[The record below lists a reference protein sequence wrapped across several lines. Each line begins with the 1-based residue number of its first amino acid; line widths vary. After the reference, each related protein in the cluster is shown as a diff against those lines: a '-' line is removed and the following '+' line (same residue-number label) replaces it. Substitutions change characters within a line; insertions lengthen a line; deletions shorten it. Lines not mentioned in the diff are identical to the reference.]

1 MKKLVVFFLMAISP
15 SLFAEEIVL
24 RNLYIYIPVED
35 EVEEWRNDDNDR
47 FEITYNE
54 VYADLSDKVL
64 TIEFREAVSYA
75 LVNVVNQIT
84 GDAIVEESYTTP
96 FVITIPLTTA
106 LPGEYMLEIYTGEDA
121 YGAKFELN

>member
-24 RNLYIYIPVED
+24 RNLYIYIPIED
-35 EVEEWRNDDNDR
+35 EVRWSDDDGNR
-47 FEITYNE
+47 LEILYNE
-54 VYADLSDKVL
+54 VYADLSDRVL

-75 LVNVVNQIT
+75 LVNVVDQTT

-96 FVITIPLTTA
+96 FIITIPLTTA

-121 YGAKFELN
+121 YGAKFDLE

>member
-1 MKKLVVFFLMAISP
+1 MKKLFVFFLMAISP

-24 RNLYIYIPVED
+24 RNLYIYIPVDD
-35 EVEEWRNDDNDR
+35 EVMWKGDNEDSL
-47 FEITYNE
+47 EILYNE
-54 VYADLSDKVL
+54 VYADLSDRVL

-75 LVNVVNQIT
+75 FVNVVDQIT
-84 GDAIVEESYTTP
+84 GEAIVEESYTTP

>member
-1 MKKLVVFFLMAISP
+1 MAISP

-35 EVEEWRNDDNDR
+35 EVEEWRNDDNNR
-47 FEITYNE
+47 FEITYNN
-54 VYADLSDKVL
+54 VYADLSDRVL

-75 LVNVVNQIT
+75 LVNVVDQTT

-121 YGAKFELN
+121 YGGKFELE

>member
-1 MKKLVVFFLMAISP
+1 MKKLLIFCLLVIST

-24 RNLYIYIPVED
+24 RNLYIYIPIED
-35 EVEEWRNDDNDR
+35 EVEEWRNDDNDC

-54 VYADLSDKVL
+54 VYADLSDRVL

-75 LVNVVNQIT
+75 FVNVVDQIT
-84 GDAIVEESYTTP
+84 GEAIVEESYTTP

-121 YGAKFELN
+121 YGAKFELE

>member
-1 MKKLVVFFLMAISP
+1 MKKLFVFFLMAISP

-24 RNLYIYIPVED
+24 RNLYIYIPIED
-35 EVEEWRNDDNDR
+35 EVRWKDDDEDR
-47 FEITYNE
+47 LEILYNE
-54 VYADLSDKVL
+54 VYADLSDRVL

-75 LVNVVNQIT
+75 LVNVVDQIT

-96 FVITIPLTTA
+96 FVISIPLTTA

-121 YGAKFELN
+121 YGAKFDLE

>member
-1 MKKLVVFFLMAISP
+1 MKKLLLFFLMAISP

-24 RNLYIYIPVED
+24 RNLYIYIPIED
-35 EVEEWRNDDNDR
+35 EVRWKDDEEDY

-54 VYADLSDKVL
+54 VYADLSDRVL

-75 LVNVVNQIT
+75 WVNVVDQTT
-84 GDAIVEESYTTP
+84 GEAIVEEYYTTP

-121 YGAKFELN
+121 YGAKFDLN

>member
-24 RNLYIYIPVED
+24 RNLYIYIPVDD
-35 EVEEWRNDDNDR
+35 EVIWSDDEGNYL
-47 FEITYNE
+47 EVIYNN
-54 VYADLSDKVL
+54 VYADLSDRVL

-75 LVNVVNQIT
+75 LVNVVDQIT
-84 GDAIVEESYTTP
+84 GEAIVEESYTTP

-121 YGAKFELN
+121 YGAKFELE

>member
-1 MKKLVVFFLMAISP
+1 MKKLLILCLMAIST

-24 RNLYIYIPVED
+24 RNLYIYIPIED
-35 EVEEWRNDDNDR
+35 EVRWKDDDEDR
-47 FEITYNE
+47 LEILYNE
-54 VYADLSDKVL
+54 VYADLSDRVL

-75 LVNVVNQIT
+75 FVNVVDQIT

-96 FVITIPLTTA
+96 FVISIPLTTA

-121 YGAKFELN
+121 YGAKFDLE

>member
-1 MKKLVVFFLMAISP
+1 MKKLLLFCLMAIST

-35 EVEEWRNDDNDR
+35 EVIWKGDNEDSL
-47 FEITYNE
+47 EILYNE
-54 VYADLSDKVL
+54 VYADLSDRVL

-75 LVNVVNQIT
+75 LVNVVDQIT
-84 GDAIVEESYTTP
+84 GEAIVEESYTTP

>member
-1 MKKLVVFFLMAISP
+1 MKNLLIFFLMAISP

-24 RNLYIYIPVED
+24 RNLYIYIPIDD
-35 EVEEWRNDDNDR
+35 EVIWSDDEEDY
-47 FEITYNE
+47 FEITYNN
-54 VYADLSDKVL
+54 VYADLSDRVL

-75 LVNVVNQIT
+75 LVNVVDQIT
-84 GDAIVEESYTTP
+84 GEAIVEESYTTP

>member
-24 RNLYIYIPVED
+24 RNLYIYIPIDD
-35 EVEEWRNDDNDR
+35 EVEEWRNDDNNR
-47 FEITYNE
+47 FEITYNN
-54 VYADLSDKVL
+54 VYADLSDRVL

-75 LVNVVNQIT
+75 LVNVVDQTT
-84 GDAIVEESYTTP
+84 GEAIVEESYTTP

>member
-24 RNLYIYIPVED
+24 RNLYIYIPIDD
-35 EVEEWRNDDNDR
+35 EVEEWRNDDDNR
-47 FEITYNE
+47 FEITYNKI
-54 VYADLSDKVL
+54 YADFSDRVL

-75 LVNVVNQIT
+75 LVNVVDQIT
-84 GDAIVEESYTTP
+84 GEAIVEESYTTP

>member
-1 MKKLVVFFLMAISP
+1 MKKLLLFCLMAIST

-35 EVEEWRNDDNDR
+35 EVIWKGDNEDSL
-47 FEITYNE
+47 EILYNE
-54 VYADLSDKVL
+54 VYADLSDRVL

-75 LVNVVNQIT
+75 LVNVVDQTT
-84 GDAIVEESYTTP
+84 GEAIVEESYTTP

>member
-35 EVEEWRNDDNDR
+35 EVEEWRSDGNNF
-47 FEITYNE
+47 FEIIYNE
-54 VYADLSDKVL
+54 VYADLSDRVL

-75 LVNVVNQIT
+75 LVNVVDQTT

-96 FVITIPLTTA
+96 YVITIPLTSA

-121 YGAKFELN
+121 YGAKFELE

>member
-1 MKKLVVFFLMAISP
+1 MKKLLLFCLMAIST

-35 EVEEWRNDDNDR
+35 EVIWKGDNEDSL
-47 FEITYNE
+47 EILYNE
-54 VYADLSDKVL
+54 VYADLSDRVL

-75 LVNVVNQIT
+75 LVNVVDQIT
-84 GDAIVEESYTTP
+84 GEAIVEESYTTP

-121 YGAKFELN
+121 YGAKFELE

>member
-24 RNLYIYIPVED
+24 RNLYIYIPIDD
-35 EVEEWRNDDNDR
+35 EVIWSDDEEDY
-47 FEITYNE
+47 FEITYSN
-54 VYADLSDKVL
+54 VYADLSDRVL

-75 LVNVVNQIT
+75 LVNVVDQIT
-84 GDAIVEESYTTP
+84 GEAIVEESYTTP

-121 YGAKFELN
+121 YGAKFELGK

>member
-1 MKKLVVFFLMAISP
+1 MKKFLIFCLMAFST

-24 RNLYIYIPVED
+24 RNLYVYIPIDD

-47 FEITYNE
+47 FEITYNKI
-54 VYADLSDKVL
+54 YADLSDRVL

-75 LVNVVNQIT
+75 LVNVVDQIT
-84 GDAIVEESYTTP
+84 GEAIVEESYTTP
-96 FVITIPLTTA
+96 FVISIPLTSA

-121 YGAKFELN
+121 YGAKFELE

>member
-1 MKKLVVFFLMAISP
+1 MKKLFVFFLMAISP

-24 RNLYIYIPVED
+24 RNLYIYIPIDD
-35 EVEEWRNDDNDR
+35 EVEEWRNDDNNR

-54 VYADLSDKVL
+54 VYADLSDRVL

-75 LVNVVNQIT
+75 LVNVVDQIT

-121 YGAKFELN
+121 YGAKFELY

>member
-1 MKKLVVFFLMAISP
+1 MKKLFVFFLMAISP

-24 RNLYIYIPVED
+24 RNLYIYIPVDD
-35 EVEEWRNDDNDR
+35 EVMWKGDNEDSL
-47 FEITYNE
+47 EILYNE
-54 VYADLSDKVL
+54 VYADLSDRVL

-75 LVNVVNQIT
+75 LVNVVDQIT

-96 FVITIPLTTA
+96 FVISIPLTTA

>member
-24 RNLYIYIPVED
+24 RNLYIYIPIDD
-35 EVEEWRNDDNDR
+35 EVEEWRNDDNNR
-47 FEITYNE
+47 FEITYNN
-54 VYADLSDKVL
+54 VYADLSDRVL
-64 TIEFREAVSYA
+64 TIEFREAVSCA
-75 LVNVVNQIT
+75 LVNVVDQIT
-84 GDAIVEESYTTP
+84 GEAIVEESYTTP

-121 YGAKFELN
+121 YGAKFELE

>member
-1 MKKLVVFFLMAISP
+1 MKKLLIFFLMAISP

-24 RNLYIYIPVED
+24 KNLYIYIPVED
-35 EVEEWRNDDNDR
+35 EVEEWRNDDNDC
-47 FEITYNE
+47 FEITYNKI
-54 VYADLSDKVL
+54 YADLSDRVL

-75 LVNVVNQIT
+75 LVNVVDQTT
-84 GDAIVEESYTTP
+84 GEAIVEESYTTP

-121 YGAKFELN
+121 YGAKFVLN

>member
-1 MKKLVVFFLMAISP
+1 MKKLVVFFLLVIST

-24 RNLYIYIPVED
+24 RNLYVYIPIDD
-35 EVEEWRNDDNDR
+35 EVIWKSDNEDR
-47 FEITYNE
+47 LEILYNE
-54 VYADLSDKVL
+54 VYADLSDRVL

-75 LVNVVNQIT
+75 LVNVVDQIT
-84 GDAIVEESYTTP
+84 GEAIVEESYTTP

-121 YGAKFELN
+121 YGAKFELE

>member
-24 RNLYIYIPVED
+24 RNLYIYIPIDD
-35 EVEEWRNDDNDR
+35 EVIWSDDEEDY
-47 FEITYNE
+47 FEITYSN
-54 VYADLSDKVL
+54 VYADLSDRVL

-75 LVNVVNQIT
+75 LVNVVDQIT
-84 GDAIVEESYTTP
+84 GEAIVEESYTTP

-121 YGAKFELN
+121 YGAKFELE

>member
-1 MKKLVVFFLMAISP
+1 MKKLLLFCLMAIST

-24 RNLYIYIPVED
+24 RNLYINIPIDD
-35 EVEEWRNDDNDR
+35 EVIWKDDEGNR
-47 FEITYNE
+47 FEITYNKI
-54 VYADLSDKVL
+54 YADISDRVL

-75 LVNVVNQIT
+75 LVNVVDQIT
-84 GDAIVEESYTTP
+84 GEAIVEESYTTP

-121 YGAKFELN
+121 YGAKFELE

>member
-1 MKKLVVFFLMAISP
+1 MKKLLLFCLMAIST

-35 EVEEWRNDDNDR
+35 EVIWKGDNEDSL
-47 FEITYNE
+47 EILYNE
-54 VYADLSDKVL
+54 VYADLSDRVL

-75 LVNVVNQIT
+75 LVNVVDQTT
-84 GDAIVEESYTTP
+84 GEAIVEESYTTP

-121 YGAKFELN
+121 YGAKFELE

>member
-1 MKKLVVFFLMAISP
+1 MKKLLILCLMAIST

-24 RNLYIYIPVED
+24 RNLYIYIPVDD
-35 EVEEWRNDDNDR
+35 EVMWKGDNEDSL
-47 FEITYNE
+47 EILYNE
-54 VYADLSDKVL
+54 VYADLSDRVL

-75 LVNVVNQIT
+75 LVNVVDQIT
-84 GDAIVEESYTTP
+84 GEAIVEESYTTP

-121 YGAKFELN
+121 YGAKFDLE

>member
-1 MKKLVVFFLMAISP
+1 MKKLLLFFLLVIST

-24 RNLYIYIPVED
+24 RNLYVYIPIDD

-47 FEITYNE
+47 FEITYNKI
-54 VYADLSDKVL
+54 YADLSDRVL

-75 LVNVVNQIT
+75 LVNVVDQIT
-84 GDAIVEESYTTP
+84 GEAIVEESYTTP

-121 YGAKFELN
+121 YGAKFELE

>member
-1 MKKLVVFFLMAISP
+1 MKKLVVFFLLVIST

-24 RNLYIYIPVED
+24 RNLYVYIPIDD

-47 FEITYNE
+47 FEITYNKI
-54 VYADLSDKVL
+54 YADLSDRVL

-75 LVNVVNQIT
+75 LVNVVDQIT
-84 GDAIVEESYTTP
+84 GEAIVEESYTTP

-121 YGAKFELN
+121 YGAKFELE